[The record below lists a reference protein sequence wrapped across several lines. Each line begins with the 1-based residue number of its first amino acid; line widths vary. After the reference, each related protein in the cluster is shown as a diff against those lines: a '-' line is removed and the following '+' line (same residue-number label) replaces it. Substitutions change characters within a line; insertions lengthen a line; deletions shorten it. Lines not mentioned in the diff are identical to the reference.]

1 MFTDFSLDE
10 RLLKALD
17 SLAFKTPTDVQQ
29 AAIPAALAG
38 KDLLVTA
45 RTGSGKTAA
54 FVLPMLQRLAAQPAP
69 NSGTRALILTPTR
82 ELAQQVLSQVE
93 QLGQFTFIKADI
105 VCGGEP
111 FKPQAARLRKNPEI
125 LIGTPG
131 RLIEHLDKQS
141 LDFND
146 VEFLVLDEAD
156 RMLDMGFQADVERIA
171 TSCPKQRQTLLF
183 SATLASQGLDS
194 VITASLQAPE
204 TIRLDDH
211 RQAHS
216 AITQQIITANDNP
229 LKDKQLVWLLKNEP
243 YTKAIV
249 FTNTKV
255 NANRLNGYLRYHDLR
270 AGVIQG
276 DLTQEQRNHVMSL
289 LRNGK
294 VNVLVA
300 TDVAA
305 RGLDIAGIEL
315 VINYDMARSGD
326 DHTHRVGRTGRAD
339 QSGLAISLIAPN
351 EWNLMSSIERYLK
364 TQFERRKIKGLEGS
378 YAGPKKLKAS
388 GKAAGTKKKKDKK
401 TTNAARKK
409 PAATKKPARK
419 PTTGSAPS
427 KPIDSGFAP
436 LKRKAD

>member
-17 SLAFKTPTDVQQ
+17 SLAFKTPTAVQQ

-54 FVLPMLQRLAAQPAP
+54 FVLPMLQRLATHPAP

-82 ELAQQVLSQVE
+82 ELAQQVQTQLE
-93 QLGQFTFIKADI
+93 QLGQFTFIKADT

-131 RLIEHLDKQS
+131 RLIEHLDKQT
-141 LDFND
+141 LNFND

-171 TSCPKQRQTLLF
+171 TSCPIQRQTLLF

-194 VITASLQAPE
+194 VITASLQSPE
-204 TIRLDDH
+204 TIQLDDH
-211 RQAHS
+211 RQVHD
-216 AITQQIITANDNP
+216 AITQQIITANDTA

-276 DLTQEQRNHVMSL
+276 DLTQEQRNHVMGL
-289 LRNGK
+289 LRSGK

-339 QSGLAISLIAPN
+339 QTGLAISLIAPN

-401 TTNAARKK
+401 ATSTARKK
-409 PAATKKPARK
+409 PVSAKKPTRK
-419 PTTGSAPS
+419 PATGTTPA
-427 KPIDSGFAP
+427 KPVDSGFAP
-436 LKRKAD
+436 FKRKAN